1 MPSGEPSMPAAS
13 SMPSDPVAGNSSL
26 FRFASVMESRTQ
38 FLWTAFTM

>member
-13 SMPSDPVAGNSSL
+13 SMPSESVTGNSSL

-38 FLWTAFTM
+38 FRWTAFTM

>member
-38 FLWTAFTM
+38 FRWTAFTM